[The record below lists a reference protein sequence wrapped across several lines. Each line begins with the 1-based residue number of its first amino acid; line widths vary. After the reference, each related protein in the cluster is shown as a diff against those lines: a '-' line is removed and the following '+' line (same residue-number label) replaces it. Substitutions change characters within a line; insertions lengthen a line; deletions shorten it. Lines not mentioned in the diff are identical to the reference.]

1 MKNNRSTCPLVNIL
15 DILGDRWSFVVIRDI
30 FNGKKSFR
38 EFLSSPEKIST
49 SVLTSRL
56 QLMERAGIVQ
66 HVLSK
71 KDKKVKHYY
80 LTDKG
85 IDLFPVLYEMVYWS
99 KRNFDLSFPDLSI
112 KWFNK
117 YENFPSDTVVKE
129 NKDPLGRY
137 YANYEIVPIDDNYP
151 KYITTNKEKFSY
163 IIK

>member
-15 DILGDRWSFVVIRDI
+15 DILGDRWSLVVIRDI

-56 QLMERAGIVQ
+56 QLMERAGIAQ

-99 KRNFDLSFPDLSI
+99 KRNFDLAFPDLSI

-117 YENFPSDTVVKE
+117 YDNFPSDTVVKE
-129 NKDPLGRY
+129 NK
-137 YANYEIVPIDDNYP
+137 EIYREIR
-151 KYITTNKEKFSY
+151 TELLEL
-163 IIK
+163 

>member
-117 YENFPSDTVVKE
+117 YDNFQSDTVVKE
-129 NKDPLGRY
+129 NK
-137 YANYEIVPIDDNYP
+137 EIYREIR
-151 KYITTNKEKFSY
+151 TELLEL
-163 IIK
+163 

>member
-1 MKNNRSTCPLVNIL
+1 
-15 DILGDRWSFVVIRDI
+15 
-30 FNGKKSFR
+30 
-38 EFLSSPEKIST
+38 
-49 SVLTSRL
+49 
-56 QLMERAGIVQ
+56 MERAGIVQ

-117 YENFPSDTVVKE
+117 YDNFQSDTVVKE
-129 NKDPLGRY
+129 NK
-137 YANYEIVPIDDNYP
+137 EIYREIR
-151 KYITTNKEKFSY
+151 TELLEL
-163 IIK
+163 

>member
-129 NKDPLGRY
+129 NK
-137 YANYEIVPIDDNYP
+137 EIYREIR
-151 KYITTNKEKFSY
+151 TELLEL
-163 IIK
+163 

>member
-112 KWFNK
+112 KWFKK
-117 YENFPSDTVVKE
+117 YDNFPSDTVVKE
-129 NKDPLGRY
+129 NK
-137 YANYEIVPIDDNYP
+137 EIYREIR
-151 KYITTNKEKFSY
+151 TELLEL
-163 IIK
+163 

>member
-38 EFLSSPEKIST
+38 EFLSSQEKIST

-99 KRNFDLSFPDLSI
+99 KRNFDLAFPDLSI

-117 YENFPSDTVVKE
+117 YDNFPSDTVVEE
-129 NKDPLGRY
+129 NK
-137 YANYEIVPIDDNYP
+137 EIYREIR
-151 KYITTNKEKFSY
+151 TELLEL
-163 IIK
+163 

>member
-117 YENFPSDTVVKE
+117 YDNFPSDTVVEE
-129 NKDPLGRY
+129 NK
-137 YANYEIVPIDDNYP
+137 EIYREIR
-151 KYITTNKEKFSY
+151 TELLEL
-163 IIK
+163 

>member
-99 KRNFDLSFPDLSI
+99 KRNFDLSFPDLAI

-117 YENFPSDTVVKE
+117 YDNFPSDTVVKE
-129 NKDPLGRY
+129 NK
-137 YANYEIVPIDDNYP
+137 EIYREIR
-151 KYITTNKEKFSY
+151 TELLEL
-163 IIK
+163 

>member
-15 DILGDRWSFVVIRDI
+15 DILGDRLSFVVIRDI

-117 YENFPSDTVVKE
+117 YDNFPSDTVVKE
-129 NKDPLGRY
+129 NK
-137 YANYEIVPIDDNYP
+137 EIYREIR
-151 KYITTNKEKFSY
+151 TELLEL
-163 IIK
+163 

>member
-15 DILGDRWSFVVIRDI
+15 DILGDRWSLVVIRDI

-56 QLMERAGIVQ
+56 QLMELAGIIQ

-99 KRNFDLSFPDLSI
+99 KRNFDLAFPDLSI

-117 YENFPSDTVVKE
+117 YDNFPSDTVVEE
-129 NKDPLGRY
+129 NK
-137 YANYEIVPIDDNYP
+137 EIYREIR
-151 KYITTNKEKFSY
+151 TELLEL
-163 IIK
+163 